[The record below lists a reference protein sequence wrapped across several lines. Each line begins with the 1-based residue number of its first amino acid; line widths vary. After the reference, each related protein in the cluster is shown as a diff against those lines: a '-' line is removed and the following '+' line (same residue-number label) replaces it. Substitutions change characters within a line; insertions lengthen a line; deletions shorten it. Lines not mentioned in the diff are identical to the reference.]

1 MIGGASQIPQARH
14 ALGELLGHDRIV
26 DSGPCRPMTAVA
38 RGAAICA
45 ASLDGEL
52 GDDRDFSLG
61 TSYDLGTAV
70 SAGEREGF
78 GAIIRRNAT
87 LPAEGSADFYPHA
100 PGALFVRVPVIEG
113 EVGYSADS
121 DRAFPLPNAEL
132 AGTRPVPI
140 DTSVRVVEVHP
151 AVTGNGELR
160 GVVTRPFRTISRL
173 GGTH

>member
-1 MIGGASQIPQARH
+1 
-14 ALGELLGHDRIV
+14 
-26 DSGPCRPMTAVA
+26 MTAVA

-78 GAIIRRNAT
+78 RAIIRRNAA
-87 LPAEGSADFYPHA
+87 LPAEGSADFYPHT

-121 DRAFPLPNAEL
+121 DRAFPLPTLNQPAP
-132 AGTRPVPI
+132 APYRSTRLCVWWRCI
-140 DTSVRVVEVHP
+140 
-151 AVTGNGELR
+151 
-160 GVVTRPFRTISRL
+160 RP
-173 GGTH
+173 

>member
-26 DSGPCRPMTAVA
+26 DSVSAHDRRRPRRSHLCGP
-38 RGAAICA
+38 
-45 ASLDGEL
+45 LDSEL

-78 GAIIRRNAT
+78 RTTIRRNAT
-87 LPAEGSADFYPHA
+87 LPAEGSADFYPHT
-100 PGALFVRVPVIEG
+100 PGALFVRVPLIEG

-132 AGTRPVPI
+132 ASARPVPI

-151 AVTGNGELR
+151 AVTGNGESR
-160 GVVTRPFRTISRL
+160 GVVTRPCRTISRL